1 MQTLERLQ
9 LHLEEAKHHIQ
20 RLNSVMETLKNYYPF
35 DEDTFNSLESEIL
48 DKLDVLA
55 FRFAKLQDL
64 LGSKIFREYL
74 EVNSYPLEG
83 KSFLEIL
90 KVLDK
95 EQIIDIDRWSEFRGV
110 RNTLAHD
117 YPFEEYEKLEAINYL
132 IENIAYLIEV
142 TKKIR
147 RKVETIAQRD

>member
-9 LHLEEAKHHIQ
+9 MHLKEADHHIQ
-20 RLNSVMETLKNYYPF
+20 RLNSVMATLKKYHPF
-35 DEDTFNSLESEIL
+35 HKDIFSSIESDIL

-90 KVLDK
+90 KELDK
-95 EQIIDIDRWSEFRGV
+95 EQIIDIDKWSEFRGV
-110 RNTLAHD
+110 RNALAHD

-132 IENIAYLIEV
+132 IENIEYLVEV
-142 TKKIR
+142 TQRVR
-147 RKVETIAQRD
+147 RKVETIT

>member
-9 LHLEEAKHHIQ
+9 LHLQEAEHHIQ
-20 RLNSVMETLKNYYPF
+20 RLNSVMVSLKNYYPF
-35 DEDTFNSLESEIL
+35 HEDIFHSLESNIL

-83 KSFLEIL
+83 KSFLELL
-90 KVLDK
+90 KELDK
-95 EQIIDIDRWSEFRGV
+95 EQIIDIDKWSEFRGV
-110 RNTLAHD
+110 RNSLAHD
-117 YPFEEYEKLEAINYL
+117 YPFQEYEKLEAINYL
-132 IENIAYLIEV
+132 IENIEYLIEV
-142 TKKIR
+142 TKRVR
-147 RKVETIAQRD
+147 RKVETIT